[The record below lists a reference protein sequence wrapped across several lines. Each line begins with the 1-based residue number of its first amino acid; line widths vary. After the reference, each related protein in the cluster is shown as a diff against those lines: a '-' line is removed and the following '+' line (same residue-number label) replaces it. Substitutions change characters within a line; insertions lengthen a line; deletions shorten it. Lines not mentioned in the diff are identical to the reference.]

1 MPKRK
6 SGGEQQTLF
15 EAAGPAVVKRDTLK
29 GRVVRR
35 KLTSSICSD
44 ALGKITKGCEIYC
57 LTMGKFSLI
66 DVIEHV
72 LDATGPAD
80 VVVSTWTAA
89 NADIGFARR
98 LFDDGRITSLRF
110 LVDYSFLVRQPAYAA
125 GLRQAF
131 GDDAIRVTK
140 NHAKFVTVRNKTWNV
155 ALRTSMNLNEC
166 RRLENVE
173 ISEDARLCEFLA
185 EVVETIFSAQ
195 SGTETFE
202 RSAGEHEQA
211 FGVEF
216 GEDGQAAVTT
226 GDPRYFGDGAAAVDL
241 RRVGATRR
249 G

>member
-6 SGGEQQTLF
+6 KSAKDQQTLF
-15 EAAGPAVVKRDTLK
+15 EAAPPAVVKRDTLK
-29 GRVVRR
+29 GRLVRR

-44 ALGKITKGCEIYC
+44 ALGK
-57 LTMGKFSLI
+57 FSLI

-72 LDATGPAD
+72 LEATGPAD

-89 NADIGFARR
+89 NSDIGFARR

-125 GLRQAF
+125 GLRAAF

-140 NHAKFVTVRNKTWNV
+140 NHAKFVIVRNKTWNV
-155 ALRTSMNLNEC
+155 AIRTSMNLNEC

-173 ISEDARLCEFLA
+173 ISDDKRLCEFLE
-185 EVVETIFSAQ
+185 EVMETIFAGQ
-195 SGTETFE
+195 TGAETFE

-216 GEDGQAAVTT
+216 GGDGQAAVTT